1 MKKQKFN
8 AKIECIQN
16 KETGENFVISFI
28 NDKIH
33 HITNTI
39 RNQTPNNATQEEREM
54 IEDLYRQWNSEN
66 N

>member
-8 AKIECIQN
+8 SQIECITN
-16 KETGENFVISFI
+16 KITGENFVVSFI
-28 NDKIH
+28 NNKIH
-33 HITNTI
+33 HITNTT

-54 IEDLYRQWNSEN
+54 IMDLYRQWNREN